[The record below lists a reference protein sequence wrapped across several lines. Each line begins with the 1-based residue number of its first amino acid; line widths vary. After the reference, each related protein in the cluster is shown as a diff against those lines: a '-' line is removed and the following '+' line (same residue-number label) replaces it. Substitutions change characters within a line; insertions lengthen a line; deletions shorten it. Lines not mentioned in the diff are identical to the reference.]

1 MSTRIPFQWNTAN
14 FNWNAVNP
22 TDGKT
27 YPPNE
32 TVTGTNLWDDCA
44 LIIEIIEVA
53 QGGGGTLTKYFDQN
67 KEKKKKFIK
76 ILCQVKGTEYKETK
90 EVLKRQIRITDVKL
104 VAKEVLGID
113 IKIDK

>member
-14 FNWNAVNP
+14 FNWDAVNP

-32 TVTGTNLWDDCA
+32 AVTGTNLWDDCA
-44 LIIEIIEVA
+44 LVIEVIQVV
-53 QGGGGTLTKYFDQN
+53 QGGGSLKEYFDKD

-76 ILCQVKGTEYKETK
+76 LLCKVEGVEYEETK

-104 VAKEVLGID
+104 VTKEVLGID

>member
-1 MSTRIPFQWNTAN
+1 MSTRISFQWNTAN
-14 FNWNAVNP
+14 FNWDAVNP
-22 TDGKT
+22 TDGKI

-44 LIIEIIEVA
+44 LVIELIDVIK
-53 QGGGGTLTKYFDQN
+53 GGGSPEEYFKKDQ
-67 KEKKKKFIK
+67 EKKKKFIK
-76 ILCQVKGTEYKETK
+76 LLCKVEGTEYKETK

>member
-32 TVTGTNLWDDCA
+32 IVTGTNLWDDCA
-44 LIIEIIEVA
+44 LIIEIINVIK
-53 QGGGGTLTKYFDQN
+53 GGGSPEDYFKKE

-76 ILCQVKGTEYKETK
+76 LLCKVEGTEYKETK
-90 EVLKRQIRITDVKL
+90 EVLKRQIRITDIKL
-104 VAKEVLGID
+104 VAQEVLGID

>member
-1 MSTRIPFQWNTAN
+1 MSTRIPFQWNTAD

-27 YPPNE
+27 YPSNE
-32 TVTGTNLWDDCA
+32 IVTGTNLWDDCA

-53 QGGGGTLTKYFDQN
+53 KGGGGALKEYFDKD

-76 ILCQVKGTEYKETK
+76 LLCKVEGTEYKETK

-104 VAKEVLGID
+104 VAKELLGID

>member
-1 MSTRIPFQWNTAN
+1 MATRIPFQWNNAN

-27 YPPNE
+27 YPSNE
-32 TVTGTNLWDDCA
+32 IVTGTNLWDDCA
-44 LIIEIIEVA
+44 LIIELIDFIK
-53 QGGGGTLTKYFDQN
+53 GGGSPEKYFEKE

-76 ILCQVKGTEYKETK
+76 LLCKVEGVEYKETK

-104 VAKEVLGID
+104 VAKELLGID

>member
-14 FNWNAVNP
+14 FKWDAISP

-32 TVTGTNLWDDCA
+32 IVTGTNLWNDCA
-44 LIIEIIEVA
+44 LIIELINVL
-53 QGGGGTLTKYFDQN
+53 QGGKSPDDYLN
-67 KEKKKKFIK
+67 KHPKKKKRFIK
-76 ILCQVKGTEYKETK
+76 LLCQVEGIEYKETK
-90 EVLKRQIRITDVKL
+90 EVLNRQIRITDVTL

-113 IKIDK
+113 IKINR

>member
-32 TVTGTNLWDDCA
+32 AVTGTNLWDDCA

-53 QGGGGTLTKYFDQN
+53 KGGGGTLTNYFDKN

-76 ILCQVKGTEYKETK
+76 ILCKVEGVEYKETK

-104 VAKEVLGID
+104 VAKELLGID